1 MSQKPSLTLDKEFLE
16 YCRLND
22 IENPKKLA
30 KETFERGFSILKF
43 GETPSIVKGKET
55 IKEVEKEV
63 VKEVEVIK
71 EVEVPVEVIKEVI
84 KEVEVEVPVEVIVEK
99 EVYITDDEQVKEL
112 GGKIAELEKK
122 NKKLTQK
129 LAKSERKPKE
139 IIKEVVNEDEVNSL
153 KEENQKLKEELDKI
167 TSSLSN
173 LNKAKYLKNSNLNSL
188 YDE

>member
-1 MSQKPSLTLDKEFLE
+1 LDKEFLE

-84 KEVEVEVPVEVIVEK
+84 KEVEVGRQ
-99 EVYITDDEQVKEL
+99 Y
-112 GGKIAELEKK
+112 
-122 NKKLTQK
+122 
-129 LAKSERKPKE
+129 KSG
-139 IIKEVVNEDEVNSL
+139 
-153 KEENQKLKEELDKI
+153 
-167 TSSLSN
+167 
-173 LNKAKYLKNSNLNSL
+173 
-188 YDE
+188 

>member
-71 EVEVPVEVIKEVI
+71 EVE
-84 KEVEVEVPVEVIVEK
+84 KEVEKIIEVEAKIDLSVPS
-99 EVYITDDEQVKEL
+99 D
-112 GGKIAELEKK
+112 IAELEKK
-122 NKKLTQK
+122 LENRLQK
-129 LAKSERKPKE
+129 
-139 IIKEVVNEDEVNSL
+139 
-153 KEENQKLKEELDKI
+153 
-167 TSSLSN
+167 
-173 LNKAKYLKNSNLNSL
+173 
-188 YDE
+188 